1 MGKHSGRHAFKDKL
15 ISLGYADLTDDVIEN
30 AFGKFKILADK
41 KKHIYD
47 EDIIALVD
55 DSLVLDNKANTIVL
69 KSLKVFAG
77 TGEPQKAD
85 MTLDVNGQIKSAT
98 ETGDG
103 PVDAIFKC
111 IKNLYPHDV
120 NLQLYQVHAVTE
132 GTDAQATVSVRIEEN
147 GKTTVGQ
154 AADTDTLVASA
165 NAYIAALNK
174 MILKREKTAPA
185 MEQEKEKMRGIQMGL
200 FDKVKKIWSQ
210 DMAIDLGT
218 ANTLVVVKG
227 QGVVLNEPSVVAI
240 VEQAG
245 KKQVLAVGDEAKT
258 MLGRTPGNIE
268 AIRPLR
274 DGVIADFIV
283 TEEMIKHFIKKVH
296 KGRSFANPRILI
308 CVPTGSTPV
317 ERKAIQDSALAAG
330 ARRVQLIEE
339 PIAAA
344 IGANLPISEATGS
357 MVVDIGGGTSEIAV
371 MSLGGLVYS
380 KSLRVAGD
388 AMDGA
393 MANYMRKEYNLMI
406 GDSTAEKIKKEIGTA
421 IPTNDN
427 TYPVKG
433 RDLRSGTPKEVNIT
447 EEDTAEALNDIL
459 REMVNGIKDA
469 LEATPP
475 ELSADL
481 VDMGLTLTGGGAL
494 LKNIDK
500 RFSKET
506 GLPVHIAEDPLSCV
520 AVGTGKA
527 LDQEQ
532 TFSTMMTEY

>member
-1 MGKHSGRHAFKDKL
+1 MANWFSN
-15 ISLGYADLTDDVIEN
+15 IS
-30 AFGKFKILADK
+30 
-41 KKHIYD
+41 
-47 EDIIALVD
+47 
-55 DSLVLDNKANTIVL
+55 
-69 KSLKVFAG
+69 
-77 TGEPQKAD
+77 
-85 MTLDVNGQIKSAT
+85 
-98 ETGDG
+98 
-103 PVDAIFKC
+103 
-111 IKNLYPHDV
+111 
-120 NLQLYQVHAVTE
+120 
-132 GTDAQATVSVRIEEN
+132 SV
-147 GKTTVGQ
+147 
-154 AADTDTLVASA
+154 
-165 NAYIAALNK
+165 
-174 MILKREKTAPA
+174 
-185 MEQEKEKMRGIQMGL
+185 
-200 FDKVKKIWSQ
+200 WSQ

-218 ANTLVVVKG
+218 ANTLVVLKG

-240 VEQAG
+240 AENGG
-245 KKQVLAVGDEAKT
+245 KKTVLAVGDEAKT
-258 MLGRTPGNIE
+258 MLGRTPGNIS

-296 KGRSFANPRILI
+296 KNKTFANPRILI

-344 IGANLPISEATGS
+344 IGAGLPISEATGS
-357 MVVDIGGGTSEIAV
+357 MVVDIGGGTTEIAV

-388 AMDGA
+388 AMDA
-393 MANYMRKEYNLMI
+393 ALVNYMRKEYNLMI

-421 IPTNDN
+421 IPSNSN
-427 TYPVKG
+427 VYAVKG

-459 REMVNGIKDA
+459 KDMVDGIKGA
-469 LEATPP
+469 LENTPP

-506 GLPVHIAEDPLSCV
+506 GLPVFIADDPLACV
-520 AVGTGKA
+520 AIGTGKA
-527 LDQEQ
+527 LEQEE
-532 TFSTMMTEY
+532 TFSTMLSEY